1 MDVTNYNITYY
12 SNNSFTLPS
21 DLSLISI
28 DLSGCVCC
36 KIKHDN
42 KYIYFKHKPT
52 TKLESYLLFEIINDS
67 PLWQYSYI
75 IKNSYYSYTFII
87 NLSIT
92 IDTSLINNYIY
103 NSLALNCLISNY
115 FENLNI
121 FDKISD
127 KISFIPYGEYYNEPD
142 NFKIKLYDY
151 QKRTLGKMIKMETN
165 KLEFELEYTTELDVH
180 NNIILF
186 DPITNKKTQT
196 KKYFKLHT
204 SGGVLSD
211 EMGLG
216 KTISCIAL
224 ISANPPNILN
234 NDNCKLKYSSKNKI
248 YKLFSRATL
257 ILCPSHLITQ
267 WKNEVEKCNP
277 NLKILTILS
286 KKDHEKL
293 IFKNILDVDII
304 ITSHQFLMNFKYYP
318 SLHYRKITPSIYS
331 ASHRAK
337 EIEKK
342 INTIIL
348 NNEYSNFTTNE
359 IYNMNVTLLENIY
372 NIKEPIFE
380 FFYFHRLILDE
391 GHEIFGEMLSNIS
404 LSTYMSEW
412 LNYLDVNYTWYVSGS
427 PFINFKGIINCA
439 KFINLK
445 LSDTNN
451 NINIT
456 SQELNNNVSIFKNL
470 VNKEY
475 LWNNILEK
483 ICIRHRKCDVSDEIN
498 LFGYNEHIIWIE
510 FTDIEKKIYE
520 SKKDKYSDYYLLQ
533 LCCHPLIIDSTK
545 KIFGSGYQ
553 DVDLSVMQDKLIE
566 HHKNNITIYQTKLTK
581 INSNNQ
587 AYHMIKKSYE
597 TQISE
602 SKYILTI
609 LEKMSDT
616 TLVENEDNNCSIC
629 LETINEGSISEC
641 GHVYCSECIKNW
653 FKYKKTCPMCKKA
666 LDYSQVFTINKN
678 IKSNNNINPLIDKYG
693 SKLGKI
699 ILMIRNIVLDED
711 SRIIIFS
718 QWDSMLS
725 LIGKT
730 LSENGIANCFVK
742 GNVWSRNNAIN
753 KFKNGRT
760 LSGEDNKVI
769 MLSLKNSASGTN
781 LTEATHIFFVEPIN
795 TNREERKAIEGQAIG
810 RACRLG
816 QKNKIDIYRILVK
829 DTLEEEIY
837 NKVYKDDIIINNQNN
852 DIVI

>member
-1 MDVTNYNITYY
+1 MDVANYNISYY
-12 SNNSFTLPS
+12 SNNILIPPS
-21 DLSLISI
+21 ELSLISI
-28 DLSGCVCC
+28 DASGNVCSR
-36 KIKHDN
+36 IKHND
-42 KYIYFKHKPT
+42 KFVYFKHKPT
-52 TKLESYLLFEIINDS
+52 NKLETYILFEIINES
-67 PLWQYSYI
+67 PLWGYSYV
-75 IKNSYYSYTFII
+75 IKNSYYSHTYII
-87 NLSIT
+87 NLTIT
-92 IDTSLINNYIY
+92 IESSLISNYIY
-103 NSLALNCLISNY
+103 SSLALNCLISDY
-115 FENLNI
+115 FNNLNI
-121 FDKISD
+121 FDKIND
-127 KISFIPYGEYYNEPD
+127 NISFIPYGESYNEPID
-142 NFKIKLYDY
+142 FKIKLYDY

-165 KLEFELEYTTELDVH
+165 KLEFELEYTTELDIY

-186 DPITNKKTQT
+186 DPIKNRKTLT

-216 KTISCIAL
+216 KTISSIAL
-224 ISANPPNILN
+224 INSNPPTT
-234 NDNCKLKYSSKNKI
+234 NCKLKYSVKNKI
-248 YKLFSRATL
+248 YKLFSKATL
-257 ILCPSHLITQ
+257 ILCPSHLINQ
-267 WKNEVEKCNP
+267 WKSEVEKCNP
-277 NLKILTILS
+277 NFKVLTILT

-293 IFKNILDVDII
+293 TFKNFLNVDII

-318 SLHYRKITPSIYS
+318 SLHYRKITPSMFS
-331 ASHRAK
+331 ASNRAK

-342 INTIIL
+342 INEQIL
-348 NNEYSNFTTNE
+348 KNEYSNFTTNE
-359 IYNMNVTLLENIY
+359 INNISNELLENIY
-372 NIKEPIFE
+372 NIKDPIFE

-412 LNYLDVNYTWYVSGS
+412 LHYLDVNHTWYVSGS

-445 LSDTNN
+445 LTDEDNG
-451 NINIT
+451 IHIT

-470 VNKEY
+470 LNKEY

-483 ICIRHRKCDVSDEIN
+483 ICIRHRKCDVSEEIN
-498 LFGYNEHIIWIE
+498 LFGYNEHIMWIN

-545 KIFGSGYQ
+545 KIFGPGYQ

-566 HHKNNITIYQTKLTK
+566 HHKNNIIIYENKLK
-581 INSNNQ
+581 KLNSNNQ
-587 AYHMIKKSYE
+587 AYHMIKKTYE
-597 TQISE
+597 NQISE
-602 SKYILTI
+602 SKYILSI
-609 LEKMSDT
+609 LEKMIDT
-616 TLVENEDNNCSIC
+616 TIIEDEENNCSIC
-629 LETINEGSISEC
+629 LDTINDGSITEC
-641 GHVYCSECIKNW
+641 GHLYCSECIKNCLT
-653 FKYKKTCPMCKKA
+653 YKKICPMCKKP
-666 LDYSQVFTINKN
+666 LDYNQVFTIKKQGEKKN
-678 IKSNNNINPLIDKYG
+678 DINPIIDKYG

-699 ILMIRNIVLDED
+699 ILMIRNIVLDDD

-718 QWDSMLS
+718 QWDSMLA

-753 KFKNGRT
+753 KFRNGKT
-760 LSGEDNKVI
+760 ISGEDNKVI

-816 QKNKIDIYRILVK
+816 QKQKIDIYRILVK
-829 DTLEEEIY
+829 DTIEEEIY
-837 NKVYKDDIIINNQNN
+837 NKVYKNEIII
-852 DIVI
+852 